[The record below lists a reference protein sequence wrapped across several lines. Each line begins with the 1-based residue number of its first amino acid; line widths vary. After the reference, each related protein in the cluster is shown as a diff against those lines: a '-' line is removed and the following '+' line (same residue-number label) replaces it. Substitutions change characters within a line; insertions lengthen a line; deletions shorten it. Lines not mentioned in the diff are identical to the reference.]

1 MPPKVLERGSKRQ
14 LPTALTYSLIH
25 LTGCLLFTLSPLYS
39 PSLFPG
45 IDKLLAFK
53 CLSQR
58 QSEFS
63 VANTRNRLSVFGI
76 LGNAGGNLAR
86 NQPESRGGDLESGQE
101 QCSQTHSPHGSR
113 LPGRKPEPSLRVR
126 NILLSNSWVG
136 ERVTG

>member
-1 MPPKVLERGSKRQ
+1 MHSLPPKVLETGSKRQ
-14 LPTALTYSLIH
+14 LPTALTHSLIH
-25 LTGCLLFTLSPLYS
+25 LTGCLLFALSPLYS

-63 VANTRNRLSVFGI
+63 AANTRNRLSVFGI
-76 LGNAGGNLAR
+76 LGGSE

-101 QCSQTHSPHGSR
+101 RCSETHSPHGSR
-113 LPGRKPEPSLRVR
+113 LPGRNPEHSLRVR